1 MKKIFH
7 MEDLIFYIGIII
19 FSFTSLMFF
28 ILKRKNP
35 KVASLNMIVNFT
47 TIASYILMVSG
58 LGVIVA
64 TNGELIYWTRWAFY
78 AVSCSFLMIEISKIL
93 RIEKDTKLEIIVFNS
108 LVMVTGL
115 LASITTDLEKWL
127 FFAVSSIAYIYVIF
141 LIAKNRSDNKF
152 IIGFVAIFWSG
163 FPLVW
168 LLSPAGFI
176 LLDAFWTALLY
187 LVLDLI
193 TKVYFGFHS
202 TMKYKTD

>member
-1 MKKIFH
+1 
-7 MEDLIFYIGIII
+7 MEEIIFYVGIIV
-19 FSFTSLMFF
+19 FSFTSFMFF
-28 ILKRKNP
+28 IFKKMNP

-58 LGVIVA
+58 LAVIEA
-64 TNGELIYWTRWAFY
+64 TNGQLIYWTRWAFY
-78 AVSCSFLMIEISKIL
+78 AMSCSFLMIEISMIL

-115 LASITTDLEKWL
+115 FASITTDLEKWL
-127 FFAVSSIAYIYVIF
+127 FFALSSIAYMYVIF
-141 LIAKNRSDNKF
+141 LINKNRSENKF
-152 IIGFVAIFWSG
+152 IIFFVAIFWSG
-163 FPLVW
+163 FPVVW

-176 LLDAFWTALLY
+176 LIDAFWTALLY

-202 TMKYKTD
+202 TLKYKTD

>member
-1 MKKIFH
+1 M
-7 MEDLIFYIGIII
+7 
-19 FSFTSLMFF
+19 
-28 ILKRKNP
+28 
-35 KVASLNMIVNFT
+35 ASGSAV
-47 TIASYILMVSG
+47 IA
-58 LGVIVA
+58 A
-64 TNGELIYWTRWAFY
+64 TNGQLIYWTRWAFY
-78 AVSCSFLMIEISKIL
+78 AMSCSFLMVEISMIL

-115 LASITTDLEKWL
+115 FASITTDLEKWL

-141 LIAKNRSDNKF
+141 LIAKNRSENKF

-202 TMKYKTD
+202 TMKYKID

>member
-1 MKKIFH
+1 
-7 MEDLIFYIGIII
+7 MEEIIFYVGIIV
-19 FSFTSLMFF
+19 FSFTSFMFF
-28 ILKRKNP
+28 VFKKRNP

-58 LGVIVA
+58 LAVIEA
-64 TNGELIYWTRWAFY
+64 TNGQLIYWTRWAFY
-78 AVSCSFLMIEISKIL
+78 AMSCSFLMIEISMIL

-115 LASITTDLEKWL
+115 FASITTDLEKWL
-127 FFAVSSIAYIYVIF
+127 FFALSSIAYMYVIF
-141 LIAKNRSDNKF
+141 LINKNRSKNKF
-152 IIGFVAIFWSG
+152 IIVFVAIFWSG
-163 FPLVW
+163 FPVVW

-176 LLDAFWTALLY
+176 LIDAFWTALLY

-202 TMKYKTD
+202 TMKYNTD

>member
-1 MKKIFH
+1 
-7 MEDLIFYIGIII
+7 MEEIIFYLGIIV

-28 ILKRKNP
+28 ILKKKNP

-47 TIASYILMVSG
+47 TIASYILMASG

-64 TNGELIYWTRWAFY
+64 TNGQLIYWTRWAFY
-78 AVSCSFLMIEISKIL
+78 AMSCSFLMIEISTIL

-115 LASITTDLEKWL
+115 FASITSDLVKWL
-127 FFAVSSIAYIYVIF
+127 FFAFSSIAYIYVIF
-141 LIAKNRSDNKF
+141 LINKNRSENKF
-152 IIGFVAIFWSG
+152 MIGFVAIFWSG

-168 LLSPAGFI
+168 LLSPAGFL
-176 LLDAFWTALLY
+176 LLDAFWTAMLY

-202 TMKYKTD
+202 TMKYNTD

>member
-1 MKKIFH
+1 
-7 MEDLIFYIGIII
+7 MEEIIFYVGIIV
-19 FSFTSLMFF
+19 FSFTSFMFF
-28 ILKRKNP
+28 IFKKMNP

-58 LGVIVA
+58 LAVIEA
-64 TNGELIYWTRWAFY
+64 TNGQLIYWTRWAFY
-78 AVSCSFLMIEISKIL
+78 AMSCSFLMIEISMIL

-115 LASITTDLEKWL
+115 FASITTDLEKWL
-127 FFAVSSIAYIYVIF
+127 FFALSSIAYMYVIF
-141 LIAKNRSDNKF
+141 LINKNRSENKF
-152 IIGFVAIFWSG
+152 IIFFVAIFWSG
-163 FPLVW
+163 FPVVW

-176 LLDAFWTALLY
+176 LIDAFWTALLY

-193 TKVYFGFHS
+193 TKVYFGVHS